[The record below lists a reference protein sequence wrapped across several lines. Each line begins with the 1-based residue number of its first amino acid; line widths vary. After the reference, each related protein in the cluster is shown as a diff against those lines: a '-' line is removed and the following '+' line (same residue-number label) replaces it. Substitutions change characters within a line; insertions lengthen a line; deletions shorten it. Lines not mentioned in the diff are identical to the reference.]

1 MKKKIFFNFSY
12 EQKNRIKNNF
22 VSLLSNFSSKI
33 LIQILFPPLMIMFWG
48 VENFGIWIFI
58 TAIPSTFSILN
69 LNFSQAAKI
78 EMTLNYSKNKK
89 KLVNVNFHN
98 GFALII
104 MNMFIFTIIWSA
116 AYLINGLNLKIFE
129 NISIDNIKTVIFLVI
144 LSFYFTIFDSI
155 LATGISYWGKLYIYT
170 YIKSLSEIL
179 IKLLVVIVGFFSDNL
194 IYASIV
200 FFLISLTRTLLL
212 YYFFLIN
219 KKYVFLSLK
228 YLDIKNLLKLFKL
241 SLSYYAETIVQII
254 KHNCLII
261 VLGIFFTAEVIGL
274 ISTAKTLFYFF
285 PIFFIAIFNHTS
297 MYEYTENIGK
307 KFFDFVKRGF
317 KLHMLISFTFVTL
330 FVLSSIAFG
339 SLIYN
344 FWTNYNYKLNLF
356 Y

>member
-1 MKKKIFFNFSY
+1 
-12 EQKNRIKNNF
+12 
-22 VSLLSNFSSKI
+22 
-33 LIQILFPPLMIMFWG
+33 
-48 VENFGIWIFI
+48 
-58 TAIPSTFSILN
+58 
-69 LNFSQAAKI
+69 
-78 EMTLNYSKNKK
+78 
-89 KLVNVNFHN
+89 
-98 GFALII
+98 
-104 MNMFIFTIIWSA
+104 MFIFTIIWSA

-212 YYFFLIN
+212 YYFFLVN

-228 YLDIKNLLKLFKL
+228 YMNKKNLLKLLKL
-241 SLSYYAETIVQII
+241 LFIYYAETIVKLI

-274 ISTAKTLFYFF
+274 ITTAKTLFYFF
-285 PIFFIAIFNHTS
+285 PIFLLLF
-297 MYEYTENIGK
+297 
-307 KFFDFVKRGF
+307 
-317 KLHMLISFTFVTL
+317 LIIL
-330 FVLSSIAFG
+330 ACMSI
-339 SLIYN
+339 LK
-344 FWTNYNYKLNLF
+344 T
-356 Y
+356 

>member
-58 TAIPSTFSILN
+58 TAIPSTLSIFN

-212 YYFFLIN
+212 YYFFFN
-219 KKYVFLSLK
+219 KQK
-228 YLDIKNLLKLFKL
+228 I
-241 SLSYYAETIVQII
+241 
-254 KHNCLII
+254 C
-261 VLGIFFTAEVIGL
+261 
-274 ISTAKTLFYFF
+274 
-285 PIFFIAIFNHTS
+285 FFIHEIFG
-297 MYEYTENIGK
+297 YK
-307 KFFDFVKRGF
+307 KF
-317 KLHMLISFTFVTL
+317 T
-330 FVLSSIAFG
+330 
-339 SLIYN
+339 
-344 FWTNYNYKLNLF
+344 
-356 Y
+356 